1 MSENGGIGGGLME
14 TLSQLNAIF
23 GEHLRNARKAAHL
36 TQEELAFRANLDR
49 TYISLLERG
58 LKSPTLTTFFQLCRV
73 LDLQPDSFIAQ
84 INAQL
89 LQKTQSQAQ
98 SE

>member
-1 MSENGGIGGGLME
+1 LKREVLVAHRME
-14 TLSQLNAIF
+14 TVSRLNTVFGAQL
-23 GEHLRNARKAAHL
+23 RSARKTAHL
-36 TQEELAFRANLDR
+36 TQEELAFRAGLDR

-73 LDLQPDSFIAQ
+73 LDQQPDIFIAQ

-89 LQKTQSQAQ
+89 THKT
-98 SE
+98 

>member
-1 MSENGGIGGGLME
+1 ME
-14 TLSQLNAIF
+14 TVSRLNIIF
-23 GEHLRNARKAAHL
+23 GEHLRNARKAAHM

-73 LDLQPDSFIAQ
+73 LDQQPDIFIAQ

-89 LQKTQSQAQ
+89 TQKAQSQQ
-98 SE
+98 PVNE